1 MLSDIMQSKRYHLLR
16 IRQTMKQS
24 LLTPK
29 TKLLGGIWLGT
40 LVWWIVMAVTKTKF
54 TEWNYWYQVL
64 LAIIPLLGGLFG
76 FMNSAKWGGLKSR
89 LGQATFFL
97 AAGLTTWG
105 LGQCYWSYATIRQL
119 TEVPYPSWADVGY
132 IISWPLW
139 TAGIILL
146 ALAAGARFTI
156 RKHAPL
162 KLYTWVLT
170 LAAIIIAGSYYLLI
184 VVARH
189 GLALEGEGPMRLF
202 FDLAYPIG
210 DVVILTIAALTVTV
224 LFRYLGGRYRATIG
238 LIIGGYALNYLT
250 DFTFSY
256 VTTAETY
263 YNGHFVDLMFP
274 TVMAILSIG
283 LATLEPPKIAAGNA
297 EN

>member
-1 MLSDIMQSKRYHLLR
+1 
-16 IRQTMKQS
+16 MKQS
-24 LLTPK
+24 LITRK
-29 TKLLGGIWLGT
+29 TKVIGGIWLVALLYWVG
-40 LVWWIVMAVTKTKF
+40 LAVTKTKHS
-54 TEWNYWYQVL
+54 EWDYWYQIL
-64 LAIIPLLGGLFG
+64 LAIIPLLGGIFG
-76 FMNSAKWGGLKSR
+76 FMNSRKWGGLKSR

-97 AAGLTTWG
+97 AAGLATWG
-105 LGQCYWSYATIRQL
+105 LGQCYWSYATIRKL
-119 TEVPYPSWADVGY
+119 SEVPYPSWADVGY
-132 IISWPLW
+132 IVSWPLW

-146 ALAAGARFTI
+146 ALAAGARFSV

-162 KLYTWVLT
+162 KLYSSVLAMA
-170 LAAIIIAGSYYLLI
+170 AAIMAGSYYLLI

-189 GLALEGEGPMRLF
+189 GLALKGEGPMRLF

-224 LFRYLGGRYRATIG
+224 LFRYLGGRYKVTIG

-274 TVMAILSIG
+274 TVMAVLSIG
-283 LATLEPPKIAAGNA
+283 LATLEPPKITESVGA
-297 EN
+297 

>member
-1 MLSDIMQSKRYHLLR
+1 M
-16 IRQTMKQS
+16 QS
-24 LLTPK
+24 LLTRK
-29 TKLLGGIWLGT
+29 TKLLITIWVVTLG
-40 LVWWIVMAVTKTKF
+40 WWIAMALTHTKY

-64 LAIIPLLGGLFG
+64 LAVIPLTGGLFG
-76 FMNSAKWGGLKSR
+76 FLNSRKWGGLKSR
-89 LGQATFFL
+89 LGQATFFI

-132 IISWPLW
+132 IVSWPLW
-139 TAGIILL
+139 TIGIILL
-146 ALAAGARFTI
+146 AMAAGARFSL

-162 KLYTWVLT
+162 KLYSGVFG
-170 LAAIIIAGSYYLLI
+170 LAVVIIALSYYLLI

-189 GLALEGEGPMRLF
+189 GLALYGEGPTRLF

-210 DVVILTIAALTVTV
+210 DVVILTIAALTYTF
-224 LFRYLGGRYRATIG
+224 LYRYLGGRYRAGIG
-238 LIIGGYALNYLT
+238 LIICAYGLNYLT

-256 VTTAETY
+256 VTTANTY

-274 TVMAILSIG
+274 TVMTVLSVG
-283 LATLEPPKIAAGNA
+283 LATLEPPKVAMPATESTSN
-297 EN
+297 